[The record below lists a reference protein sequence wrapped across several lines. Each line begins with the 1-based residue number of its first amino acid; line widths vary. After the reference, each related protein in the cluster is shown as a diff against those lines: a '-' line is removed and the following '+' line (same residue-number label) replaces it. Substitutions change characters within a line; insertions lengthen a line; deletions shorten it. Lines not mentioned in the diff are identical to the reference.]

1 VLRGLFP
8 TVARSQLRDLQEE
21 YRGRWYD
28 QHGIVTEILHW
39 TAPETVWAA
48 DFSDPPAPVDGCFD
62 HVLATRDLASSMQLA
77 ALPTLDA
84 DADTAVETTET
95 LFLEHGAP
103 LVLKS
108 DNGSPFIAQ
117 AFQELLD
124 RWKVFALLSPPRTPR
139 YNGGVEAGNGSVKTR
154 TCQEAVR
161 HGRIGCWTCDDL
173 EAVRLQ
179 ANLTAR
185 PWGDR
190 NPTPQEVWDRRTPVT
205 PDQRRTFLQCVER
218 MQREVRT
225 ELAYGEDTLLGR
237 AERAIVA
244 RAAARR
250 ALESLGYLQVQRRR
264 ITPPFSSPLRARI
277 S

>member
-1 VLRGLFP
+1 
-8 TVARSQLRDLQEE
+8 
-21 YRGRWYD
+21 
-28 QHGIVTEILHW
+28 
-39 TAPETVWAA
+39 
-48 DFSDPPAPVDGCFD
+48 
-62 HVLATRDLASSMQLA
+62 MQLA

-117 AFQELLD
+117 AFQKLLD

-154 TCQEAVR
+154 TCQEAAR

-205 PDQRRTFLQCVER
+205 LDQRRTFLQCVER

-250 ALESLGYLQVQRRR
+250 ALEALGYLQVQRRR
-264 ITPPFSSPLRARI
+264 ITPPFNSPLRARI